1 MTAIA
6 SRGSFS
12 PPSPPVKG
20 TDMIE
25 LSALLH
31 PRSIAIVGASPKP
44 DSFGA
49 NLLQSIR
56 SLGYGGEVHLVNPRY
71 DRIDGQPCL
80 PAIPA
85 GTDCAA
91 FALGDALLVDAVQAA
106 AETGV
111 KGAVLFGRAHGE
123 TAEGMPR
130 AEAIRCIAAKAG
142 MAICGANCMGFVNLR
157 DRLQLTGMPFK
168 ALPAPSGVALIS
180 HSGSTWSGL
189 VGNRRQ
195 MGFDVAVSAG
205 QELATTVVGYIRH
218 FLSQPEIR
226 VIACVLETIR
236 DPEGFIE
243 MARLARDRGVP
254 IIALKLGRS
263 AAAKHF
269 AISHSG
275 GLSGANAAYDAT
287 FARYGVLQVQ
297 TLDELLDTAE
307 LLSVPR
313 RMLAPGIALGTD
325 SGGERQLI
333 TDLAA
338 DRGLSFAELTPE
350 TLAKVQALL
359 DPGMEAAN
367 PLDYWGDGGDIMAP
381 VLSSM
386 AEDPGVGVVI
396 MATNLPPDR
405 NFSELSAAAIRK
417 VHAATDKPVVVMGNI
432 STTISPE
439 LAVELRGRGIA
450 VLMGTAS
457 GLAALEHLQAWHIGP
472 LPDDAEPLPL
482 PSAAAQIIDAATTDS
497 LRSAD
502 GFRILE
508 AAGIPCAPF
517 AEIRTPGELATFA
530 AHHGLPLVLKI
541 DDAAIPHKSDLGGVI
556 LGLRTLA
563 EANSA
568 LGLLRCR
575 HPKAPIIAQGMAE
588 GTELILGMTTDP
600 DFGPLITLGLGGVFT
615 EIFRDT
621 VSLIPPLSPEAA
633 RKALQRLKGYPL
645 LSGERG
651 RKPADL
657 EALTTLIARFSAF
670 AAGASDR
677 IAEIEINPVLA
688 GPDGAVAVD
697 CIALR
702 RKDAPNVR

>member
-1 MTAIA
+1 MT
-6 SRGSFS
+6 
-12 PPSPPVKG
+12 
-20 TDMIE
+20 D
-25 LSALLH
+25 LSALLR
-31 PRSIAIVGASPKP
+31 PGSIALVGASPKP

-49 NLLQSIR
+49 NLLRSIR
-56 SLGYGGEVHLVNPRY
+56 SLGYEGGVHLVNPRY
-71 DRIDGQPCL
+71 DSIDGQPSHA
-80 PAIPA
+80 AIPD

-91 FALGDALLVDAVQAA
+91 FVLGDALLVDAVEAA
-106 AETGV
+106 AQRGV

-123 TAEGMPR
+123 TAEGLPR
-130 AEAIRCIAAKAG
+130 AEAIRGIAARAG

-157 DRLQLTGMPFK
+157 DRLQVTGMPFK
-168 ALPAPSGVALIS
+168 ALHAPSGVALIS

-205 QELATTVVGYIRH
+205 QELATTVVDYIRY
-218 FLSQPEIR
+218 FLTQPEIR
-226 VIACVLETIR
+226 VIACVLETVR
-236 DPEGFIE
+236 DPEGFIAVTRQ
-243 MARLARDRGVP
+243 AREQGVA

-275 GLSGANAAYDAT
+275 ALSGANAAYDAI
-287 FARYGVLQVQ
+287 FARQGVLQVY

-307 LLSVPR
+307 LLALPR
-313 RMLAPGIALGTD
+313 RMVAPGIALGTD

-338 DRGLSFAELTPE
+338 DQGLGFAEMAPE
-350 TLAKVQALL
+350 TLAKVQDML

-381 VLSSM
+381 VLTAM
-386 AEDPGVGVVI
+386 AEDPGVGIVV
-396 MATNLPPDR
+396 MATNLPPNR
-405 NFSELSAAAIRK
+405 NFSEMSAAAIRK
-417 VHAATDKPVVVMGNI
+417 VHAATDKPVALMGNI

-439 LAVELRGRGIA
+439 LAAELRGRGIA
-450 VLMGTAS
+450 VLMGSAS
-457 GLAALEHLQAWHIGP
+457 GLAALAHLQAWTLGP
-472 LPDDAEPLPL
+472 LADNATALPL
-482 PSAAAQIIDAATTDS
+482 PAEAEAILDGGGMDS
-497 LRSAD
+497 LRSAE
-502 GFRILE
+502 GFQILE
-508 AAGIPCAPF
+508 SAGIPCAPF
-517 AEIRTPGELATFA
+517 AEIRTPGDLATFA
-530 AHHGLPLVLKI
+530 ARHCLPIVLKI
-541 DDAAIPHKSDLGGVI
+541 DDAAIAHKSELGGVI

-568 LGLLRCR
+568 LGTLRRR
-575 HPKAPIIAQGMAE
+575 HPKAPTIAQTMAE

-615 EIFRDT
+615 EVFRDT
-621 VSLIPPLSPEAA
+621 VSLIPPISPGAA
-633 RKALQRLKGYPL
+633 LKALQGLKGYPL
-645 LSGERG
+645 LTGARG

-657 EALTTLIARFSAF
+657 DALTTLIARFSAF
-670 AAGASDR
+670 AVGAKDR

-697 CIALR
+697 CIAL
-702 RKDAPNVR
+702 KKAAKNA

>member
-1 MTAIA
+1 MN
-6 SRGSFS
+6 
-12 PPSPPVKG
+12 
-20 TDMIE
+20 D
-25 LSALLH
+25 LSALLN
-31 PRSIAIVGASPKP
+31 PLSIALVGASPKP

-49 NLLQSIR
+49 NLLRSIR
-56 SLGYGGEVHLVNPRY
+56 SLGYEGQVHLVNPRY

-80 PAIPA
+80 PAIPT

-106 AETGV
+106 AEVSV
-111 KGAVLFGRAHGE
+111 KGAVFFGRAHGE
-123 TAEGMPR
+123 HQGQPR
-130 AEAIRCIAAKAG
+130 AEAIRQIAAKAG

-168 ALPAPSGVALIS
+168 ALPAPSGAALIS

-205 QELATTVVGYIRH
+205 QELATTVVDYIRH
-218 FLSQPEIR
+218 FLAQPEIR

-243 MARLARDRGVP
+243 VAKLARDKGVP

-269 AISHSG
+269 ALSHSG
-275 GLSGANAAYDAT
+275 ALSGANAAYDAA
-287 FARYGVLQVQ
+287 FARFGVVQVHN
-297 TLDELLDTAE
+297 LDELLDTAE
-307 LLSVPR
+307 LLSLPR
-313 RMLAPGIALGTD
+313 RMSAPGIALGTD

-333 TDLAA
+333 TDLAS
-338 DRGLSFAELTPE
+338 DRGLTFATLAPE
-350 TLAKVQALL
+350 TLSKVQALL
-359 DPGMEAAN
+359 DPGMEAGN
-367 PLDYWGDGGDIMAP
+367 PLDYWGDGGDMMAP
-381 VLSSM
+381 VLSVM
-386 AEDPGVGVVI
+386 AQDPGVGVVV

-405 NFSELSAAAIRK
+405 NFSEMSAAAIRK
-417 VHAATDKPVVVMGNI
+417 VHAATDKPVAVMGNI

-439 LAVELRGRGIA
+439 LAATLRDRGIA

-457 GLAALEHLQAWHIGP
+457 GLAALSHLQAYHLGTQI
-472 LPDDAEPLPL
+472 DDSRPLPL
-482 PSAAAQIIDAATTDS
+482 PAKAAQIIDAAPTDS
-497 LRSAD
+497 LRSAE
-502 GFRILE
+502 GFSILE
-508 AAGIPCAPF
+508 SAGIPCAPF
-517 AEIRTPGELATFA
+517 AEIRTPGDLATFA
-530 AHHGLPLVLKI
+530 ARHGLPLVLKI
-541 DDAAIPHKSDLGGVI
+541 DDAAIAHKSDLGGVI

-563 EANSA
+563 EATSA
-568 LGLLRCR
+568 LGVLRCR
-575 HPKAPIIAQGMAE
+575 HPKAPIIAQAMAE

-615 EIFRDT
+615 EVFRDT
-621 VSLIPPLSPEAA
+621 VSLIPPLSPDAA
-633 RKALQRLKGYPL
+633 LKALKGLKGYPL
-645 LSGERG
+645 LTGARG

-657 EALTTLIARFSAF
+657 ESLTTLIARFSAF
-670 AAGASDR
+670 AVGAKDR

-688 GPDGAVAVD
+688 GPEGAVAVD

-702 RKDAPNVR
+702 KKVAPNAH